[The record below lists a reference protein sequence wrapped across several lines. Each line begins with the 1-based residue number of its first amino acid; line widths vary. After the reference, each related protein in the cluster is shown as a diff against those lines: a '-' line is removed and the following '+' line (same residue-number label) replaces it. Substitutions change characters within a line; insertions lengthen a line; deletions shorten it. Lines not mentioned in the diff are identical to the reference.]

1 MSRDFRAVCRVC
13 EFSWKCL
20 YYGSCLANS
29 LQAVSGVL
37 VWMWTSGLFLK
48 QNVKSLKCFRC
59 FRCFTQ
65 VWVDVAHC
73 FRVSSVSAGTV
84 NYSIVDFSWRRN
96 WRACRME
103 ITFDGANVFSIIRW
117 LWNSGLSHKL
127 SEPAGFLSI
136 ISAFSQLQ
144 FRELKYNCMWQGTS
158 LVTIWV
164 PSSMLCC
171 PQ

>member
-1 MSRDFRAVCRVC
+1 MWLTVTS
-13 EFSWKCL
+13 
-20 YYGSCLANS
+20 
-29 LQAVSGVL
+29 VSGV
-37 VWMWTSGLFLK
+37 SG
-48 QNVKSLKCFRC
+48 
-59 FRCFTQ
+59 
-65 VWVDVAHC
+65 
-73 FRVSSVSAGTV
+73 VSAGAV
-84 NYSIVDFSWRRN
+84 NYSIVDFLWRRN
-96 WRACRME
+96 WRTCRME
-103 ITFDGANVFSIIRW
+103 ITFDGANVFSIIHW

-164 PSSMLCC
+164 PSIMLCC